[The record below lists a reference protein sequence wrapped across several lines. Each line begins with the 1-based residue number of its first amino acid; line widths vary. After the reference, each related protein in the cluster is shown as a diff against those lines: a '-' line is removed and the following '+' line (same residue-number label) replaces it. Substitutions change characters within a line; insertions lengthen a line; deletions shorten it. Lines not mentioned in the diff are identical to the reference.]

1 LAVVV
6 AVLPLSAEN
15 FHKFATAIRLA
26 TAKPPK
32 SQRAKEPKNRYP
44 KQNRIQRIHP
54 HHHHQKFSTWTRLSA
69 KINSQGL
76 FAIYASWPG
85 QEGTRE

>member
-32 SQRAKEPKNRYP
+32 SQRTKEPLSKTKP
-44 KQNRIQRIHP
+44 HP
-54 HHHHQKFSTWTRLSA
+54 TDTSPPPPTSELFDLDRLSA